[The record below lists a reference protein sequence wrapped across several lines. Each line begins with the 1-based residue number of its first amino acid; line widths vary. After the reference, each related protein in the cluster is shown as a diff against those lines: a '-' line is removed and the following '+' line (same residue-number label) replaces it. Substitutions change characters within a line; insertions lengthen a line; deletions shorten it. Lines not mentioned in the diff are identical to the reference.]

1 MTTSA
6 TSPWSLRPTPADTP
20 PGRTAVP
27 ATDTSTLHG
36 LLHRAERL
44 HPHRPAVTDHTRV
57 ITYAE
62 LGAAAG
68 RVAAG
73 LRQTGIGPGDRVAIL
88 GRRDS
93 RLFVLLHGV
102 LRAGAAVVTLD
113 TAWSAE
119 DRLRRLASVR
129 AAGVL
134 TTTALS
140 DEEVRALSAA
150 GVRYVEHTDPDVLLA
165 VPFAPSPPDRPAPPS
180 PHDRSARPFP
190 RDRPAPRVGSDDP
203 AYLSFT
209 SGSGGEPKAVVVTH
223 GNAVHYALALRD
235 RLELTEADA
244 PCVAHL
250 TTLAADLGHT
260 SWLLALATAGRTHVV
275 GDEHARDAPACWAA
289 LRAAGCSVVKTTPSH
304 MAELWRDRPDPGRE
318 TIPYRPGTLIL
329 GGEALPRSLGAS
341 LLHDE
346 GVHRLLNHYGPT
358 ETTVGAACF
367 VATSAGELPEDE
379 ATVPIG
385 TPLGEATL
393 DLLDSS
399 GFPVAEGEPGHLH
412 IGGRGVSAGYFGR
425 PAQTAQRFVP
435 HRGTRTYRTGDLC
448 RRRPD
453 GRLVFLGRLDR
464 QTKIRGYLVDPTEI
478 EHLVRQVPGVESC
491 AVVVR
496 DTATG
501 NRLLAAVR
509 PADRAV
515 EEPRLLQAVRAH
527 LNSRLPAYS
536 VPQPII
542 VLREFPLGPNGK
554 LDTARL
560 EAALDAVLA
569 GRAGNPLSSGPQVPS
584 LAQEIAELWAESL
597 GLPSVDPDA
606 DVLELGGDSILA
618 MRTVSQLRRH
628 GHHAA
633 YADFYRHP
641 TSRRLASAVRATA
654 PQTDAEG
661 PATDLPVGDDA
672 LAPAQRWFF
681 GQGVDDPRHWNQ
693 SVLLRCTKSVAPAAL
708 AGAAAAV
715 AERHPALRRPVGPHG
730 PGAPRP
736 VGDLDLV
743 SFSRIQDPGNI
754 AEEIA
759 ALGTEL
765 QRSLDPEAGRLIRFH
780 LFSGT
785 PGTDDRL
792 AVIAHHLVVDGL
804 SWRVVLDDLAHA
816 YRAALSG
823 RPPGLPPAADFY
835 RWAASRPERAQPAN
849 ALPGGGPDTPP
860 SGGRS
865 GSPSPPGTVSWGL
878 DEEATTRL
886 VERYGG
892 SRRLEALLFTAFTD
906 ALALDADRD
915 EPRGSGRPP
924 AARTLVE
931 VETHGRD
938 TAGEHLDTVGWFTA
952 LTRVSAGPPAPVAGA
967 RPGTEATEPGTGI
980 TEPDAGLAA
989 RVSGAESRLRRARPL
1004 PMDVEGPRP
1013 EVAFNF
1019 LGTFRLPAEPA
1030 LGWYPAAEQVGTA
1043 RCPSGDP
1050 VYRLRLTARIVEG
1063 RLVTDLVHAR
1073 PEVADTEADGV
1084 MARFARVVAGTAAA
1098 TASRPAR
1105 LARSTSGQPLHLGT
1119 PLAPPRSPAVRVV
1132 REPAR
1137 VLLTGATGYVGGH
1150 LLDALLER
1158 GAQVTCLVRGERDH
1172 DAAGRLRRVS
1182 SGLRV
1187 VAGDIGREGLGLS
1200 EAGRALARDAQVVVH
1215 AAADVRLVAPPEEL
1229 ERTNHDGVRRL
1240 LAWIDAEAMGGV
1252 RFHHI
1257 STLAVAGGID
1267 PAAPNRRFSE
1277 ADLRIGQ
1284 HFRTPYERSKF
1295 LAEEA
1300 VRAWAASGRRCHIHR
1315 SGHVAAHS
1323 RTGAFHGGIA
1333 TNRVYQTLRGYLLA
1347 GAAPRLEGAT
1357 FAFSHVDTVAAGIAA
1372 LALYA
1377 DAAPGAHHVETPYQ
1391 VAHDELVGW
1400 MRRSGHRIELCDAK
1414 DFETAL
1420 DRAEGDHPEEVR
1432 LAAAWSLLEDRNV
1445 RTDSSRTLAVLD
1457 RLGVRFTAPTPRWW
1471 ASALAWA
1478 TGSGFLPRPDPAG
1491 H

>member
-6 TSPWSLRPTPADTP
+6 AGPRPLTPIPPDAP
-20 PGRTAVP
+20 PGRTAAP
-27 ATDTSTLHG
+27 ATDTATLSG

-73 LRQTGIGPGDRVAIL
+73 LRKAGIGPGDRVAIL

-119 DRLRRLASVR
+119 DRLRRLAAVR

-140 DEEVRALSAA
+140 DEEVRALSAT
-150 GVRYVEHTDPDVLLA
+150 GVRYVEHTEVDLLLA
-165 VPFAPSPPDRPAPPS
+165 APCAPSPPDRPAP
-180 PHDRSARPFP
+180 RA
-190 RDRPAPRVGSDDP
+190 GSDDP

-223 GNAVHYALALRD
+223 GNAVHYASALRG

-260 SWLLALATAGRTHVV
+260 SWLLALATAGRTHVI

-289 LRAAGCSVVKTTPSH
+289 LREAGCSVVKTTPSH
-304 MAELWRDRPDPGRE
+304 MAELWRDRPDPRPG
-318 TIPYRPGTLIL
+318 TIPYRPKTLIL
-329 GGEALPRSLGAS
+329 GGETLPRSLGAS
-341 LLHDE
+341 LLDDG

-367 VATSAGELPEDE
+367 LATSAGELPTDE
-379 ATVPIG
+379 ETVPIG

-393 DLLDSS
+393 DLLDSA
-399 GFPVAEGEPGHLH
+399 GAPVADGESGHLH
-412 IGGRGVSAGYFGR
+412 IGGLGVSAGYFGR
-425 PAQTAQRFVP
+425 PEQTARRFVP
-435 HRGTRTYRTGDLC
+435 HAGARAYRTGDLC

-453 GRLVFLGRLDR
+453 GQLVFLGRLDR
-464 QTKIRGYLVDPTEI
+464 QTKVRGYLVDPTEV
-478 EHLVRQVPGVESC
+478 EHLVRQVPGVERC

-496 DTATG
+496 STATG

-509 PADRAV
+509 PVDGAV
-515 EEPRLLQAVRAH
+515 DEPRLLDAVRAH
-527 LNSRLPAYS
+527 LNGRLPAYS
-536 VPQPII
+536 VPQPLI

-560 EAALDAVLA
+560 AAALDAVLA
-569 GRAGNPLSSGPQVPS
+569 GRAGDPPS
-584 LAQEIAELWAESL
+584 PGTGLPPLAQEIAKLWAEAL
-597 GLPSVDPDA
+597 GLPAVDPDA

-628 GHHAA
+628 GHRAA

-654 PQTDAEG
+654 PRADAG
-661 PATDLPVGDDA
+661 NPATDLPVGPGA

-681 GQGVDDPRHWNQ
+681 GQGVDHPRHWNQ
-693 SVLLRCTKSVAPAAL
+693 SVLLRCTEHVDPAAL
-708 AGAAAAV
+708 TTAAAAV
-715 AERHPALRRPVGPHG
+715 VERHPALRRPVGPCG

-736 VGDLDLV
+736 VGDLEPV
-743 SFSRIQDPGNI
+743 SFSRIRHPGNI

-780 LFSGT
+780 LFSGG
-785 PGTDDRL
+785 PDTDDRL
-792 AVIAHHLVVDGL
+792 ALIAHHLVVDGL

-835 RWAASRPERAQPAN
+835 RWAAGRPEPARP
-849 ALPGGGPDTPP
+849 APP
-860 SGGRS
+860 SPGRGPGAPPPGVRS
-865 GSPSPPGTVSWGL
+865 DPPPPPGTVGWGL
-878 DEEATTRL
+878 DEEATARL

-892 SRRLEALLFTAFTD
+892 SRRLEALLFTAFAD
-906 ALALDADRD
+906 AVAHEPDRGG
-915 EPRGSGRPP
+915 PRGSVRAP
-924 AARTLVE
+924 AAPALVE

-938 TAGEHLDTVGWFTA
+938 TTGEHLDTVGWFTA
-952 LTRVSAGPPAPVAGA
+952 IIRVSADPPATATGA
-967 RPGTEATEPGTGI
+967 KPGIGI
-980 TEPDAGLAA
+980 AEPDAGIAA
-989 RVSGAESRLRRARPL
+989 RVSGAESRLRRARLL
-1004 PMDVEGPRP
+1004 PMDTPGPRP
-1013 EVAFNF
+1013 DVAFNF
-1019 LGTFRLPAEPA
+1019 LGTFRLPAEPT
-1030 LGWYPAAEQVGTA
+1030 LGWCPAAEQAGIA

-1073 PEVADTEADGV
+1073 PDVPDAEADEV
-1084 MARFARVVAGTAAA
+1084 MARFARVVAATAAA
-1098 TASRPAR
+1098 AAPRPAR
-1105 LARSTSGQPLHLGT
+1105 LARSTSGQPLHLGA
-1119 PLAPPRSPAVRVV
+1119 PLAPPPSPAVHVV

-1137 VLLTGATGYVGGH
+1137 VLLTGATGYVGGQ

-1158 GAQVTCLVRGERDH
+1158 GAHVTCLVRGERDH
-1172 DAAGRLRRVS
+1172 DAAGRLRRGS
-1182 SGLRV
+1182 PGLRV

-1200 EAGRALARDAQVVVH
+1200 AAGRSLARDAQVVVH

-1252 RFHHI
+1252 RFHHV

-1267 PAAPNRRFSE
+1267 PTAPNRRFSE
-1277 ADLRIGQ
+1277 ADLHIGQ

-1347 GAAPRLEGAT
+1347 GAAPRLKGAT

-1377 DAAPGAHHVETPYQ
+1377 DAAPGAHHVETPHQ

-1400 MRRSGHRIELCDAK
+1400 IRRSGHRIELCEAK
-1414 DFETAL
+1414 DFAAAL

-1445 RTDSSRTLAVLD
+1445 RTDSSHTLAVLD

-1471 ASALAWA
+1471 SSALAWA
-1478 TGSGFLPRPDPAG
+1478 TGSGFLPRPDSAG